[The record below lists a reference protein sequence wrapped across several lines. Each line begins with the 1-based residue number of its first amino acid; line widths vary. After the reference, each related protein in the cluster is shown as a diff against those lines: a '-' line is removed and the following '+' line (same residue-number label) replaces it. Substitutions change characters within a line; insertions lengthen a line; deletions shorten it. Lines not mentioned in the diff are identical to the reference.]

1 MTLRD
6 FESWVVKG
14 QTFPEDFCNY
24 EPTVWSRTMKFATIT
39 LVVLGEKRVSKVS
52 DTPLS

>member
-6 FESWVVKG
+6 LESRDMKG
-14 QTFPEDFCNY
+14 QNFPEDFCNH
-24 EPTVWSRTMKFATIT
+24 EPTVWPRTMKFAT
-39 LVVLGEKRVSKVS
+39 VDMGEKRVSKVS